1 MEAAID
7 TVSIQDY
14 RMAQE
19 IRDGSPAA
27 WKVLYDEMGE
37 RIFRLMYRLTGD
49 PDLAADL
56 THDTFVQVVEKGYQ
70 YSGRG
75 SLAGWVYRIASNLAK
90 ERLRRDSFRVK
101 KASEFIDWSRDNV
114 IQNPPDVELRMVM
127 RRALDDVPED
137 HRRVLL
143 LYDVDGYT
151 HPDIAEMLGIAVGTS
166 KARLSRARAMLRTA
180 LKDAL

>member
-1 MEAAID
+1 M
-7 TVSIQDY
+7 
-14 RMAQE
+14 
-19 IRDGSPAA
+19 
-27 WKVLYDEMGE
+27 
-37 RIFRLMYRLTGD
+37 
-49 PDLAADL
+49 
-56 THDTFVQVVEKGYQ
+56 
-70 YSGRG
+70 
-75 SLAGWVYRIASNLAK
+75 
-90 ERLRRDSFRVK
+90 RRDSFRVK

-166 KARLSRARAMLRTA
+166 KSRLSRARAMLRTA